1 MLALVDVASN
11 KVLDFTLTKSE
22 NATDTLKLI
31 RRTCKANGI
40 FDRLYTDNGS
50 AFAGHL
56 VAGGN
61 AHRFRNSGSMVTGVK
76 PLGICYH
83 LGIDLRFA
91 LPGNGQAKIAERAF
105 ATLSRVIDDRPEF
118 KSAHAGHTPG
128 AAPDSRVIPV
138 PVDMVETVLRREVDR
153 HNSEAG
159 RRSHGARSRS
169 CQAVFEA
176 GLATRTKRVM
186 TKWQGYLAGLIYT
199 PVALDRWGR
208 VTVDNWTYG
217 QPETQSDLLPFH
229 KSGAKVLLGRDPDDF
244 SADCIAFDED
254 GRLICK
260 GIAHVKAGAYDSKE
274 GIRDAARNRKA
285 ARDATDRAAEL
296 NGYLSDADFAAT
308 LADLGTPQAPD
319 VPTEKVVTG
328 RSG

>member
-1 MLALVDVASN
+1 
-11 KVLDFTLTKSE
+11 
-22 NATDTLKLI
+22 
-31 RRTCKANGI
+31 
-40 FDRLYTDNGS
+40 
-50 AFAGHL
+50 
-56 VAGGN
+56 
-61 AHRFRNSGSMVTGVK
+61 
-76 PLGICYH
+76 
-83 LGIDLRFA
+83 
-91 LPGNGQAKIAERAF
+91 
-105 ATLSRVIDDRPEF
+105 
-118 KSAHAGHTPG
+118 
-128 AAPDSRVIPV
+128 
-138 PVDMVETVLRREVDR
+138 
-153 HNSEAG
+153 
-159 RRSHGARSRS
+159 
-169 CQAVFEA
+169 
-176 GLATRTKRVM
+176 M

-199 PVALDRWGR
+199 PVAVDRWGR